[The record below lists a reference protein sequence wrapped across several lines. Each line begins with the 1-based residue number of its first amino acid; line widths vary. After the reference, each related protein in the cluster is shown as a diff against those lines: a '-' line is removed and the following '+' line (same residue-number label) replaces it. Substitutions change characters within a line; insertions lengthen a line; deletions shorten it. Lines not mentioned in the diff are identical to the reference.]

1 MLLEYAEE
9 VLRCRHVIVCFK
21 KNRDDRAFLIRTFM
35 FLSFALVAPGS
46 HRLAVSSDMVY
57 LAYAIQSDSD
67 SEDDEFN

>member
-1 MLLEYAEE
+1 MLLMI
-9 VLRCRHVIVCFK
+9 L
-21 KNRDDRAFLIRTFM
+21 AFLIRTFM

-57 LAYAIQSDSD
+57 LAYAIQPDSD